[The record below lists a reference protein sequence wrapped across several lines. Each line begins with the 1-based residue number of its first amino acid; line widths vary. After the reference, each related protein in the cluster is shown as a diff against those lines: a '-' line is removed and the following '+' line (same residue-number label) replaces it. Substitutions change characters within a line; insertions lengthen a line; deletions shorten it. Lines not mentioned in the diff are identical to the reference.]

1 MHFHCAFCARKSEV
15 KAQCRFEEE
24 QREKKLAELRA
35 IERMEKELED
45 RGKADSVAGA
55 AYEFWTLMGEVMEEL
70 NDYNDDE
77 PDLIS
82 ELPVP
87 SPDSI
92 TVTTEFGVHEEPNNV
107 TTIMAAGP
115 PVLAEYATIN
125 DLLDAVSLATPTGP
139 IEIENEPQAGE
150 LTEDM
155 ADDEGEDAVFDD
167 DEIDAES
174 ALIDEFIDEELLNT
188 ATNPITTNHTQPS

>member
-1 MHFHCAFCARKSEV
+1 MHFHCAFCARKPEV

-35 IERMEKELED
+35 MERLEKEKED
-45 RGKADSVAGA
+45 RGKADIVAGT

-70 NDYNDDE
+70 NEYDE
-77 PDLIS
+77 EANPLP
-82 ELPVP
+82 ELPVA

-115 PVLAEYATIN
+115 PVLPQYAMA
-125 DLLDAVSLATPTGP
+125 DMG
-139 IEIENEPQAGE
+139 NEPQAGE

-155 ADDEGEDAVFDD
+155 ADDEGDDTNDAMFDD
-167 DEIDAES
+167 DDIEAQDTLLDQILEEG
-174 ALIDEFIDEELLNT
+174 LFIPFT
-188 ATNPITTNHTQPS
+188 VQPLPPDTLEWPN

>member
-1 MHFHCAFCARKSEV
+1 
-15 KAQCRFEEE
+15 
-24 QREKKLAELRA
+24 
-35 IERMEKELED
+35 MEKELED

-55 AYEFWTLMGEVMEEL
+55 AYEFWTLMGEVMDEL

-77 PDLIS
+77 PDLMS

-107 TTIMAAGP
+107 VTIMAAGP
-115 PVLAEYATIN
+115 PVMAEYAMVEEVM
-125 DLLDAVSLATPTGP
+125 DAVPPPTATPTLP
-139 IEIENEPQAGE
+139 PHFIPFVVMDFENEPQAGE

-155 ADDEGEDAVFDD
+155 ADDEGEDAIFDED
-167 DEIDAES
+167 DLDAES
-174 ALIDEFIDEELLNT
+174 ALIDEFIDEGALIG
-188 ATNPITTNHTQPS
+188 ATNPTVTNHTHPS